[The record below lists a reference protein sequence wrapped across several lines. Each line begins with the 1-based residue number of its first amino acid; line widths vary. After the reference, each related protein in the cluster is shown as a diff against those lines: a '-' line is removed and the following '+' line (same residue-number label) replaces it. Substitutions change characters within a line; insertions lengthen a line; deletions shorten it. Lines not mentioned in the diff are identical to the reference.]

1 MIGEGDSEIVR
12 LVTPKLVPLSPGGG
26 GGGGGA
32 GARAIARG
40 ARALALEKVARGVDQ
55 LWRGTTYGMT
65 GSPTQL
71 SCSLH

>member
-12 LVTPKLVPLSPGGG
+12 LVTPKLVPLSP
-26 GGGGGA
+26 GGGA